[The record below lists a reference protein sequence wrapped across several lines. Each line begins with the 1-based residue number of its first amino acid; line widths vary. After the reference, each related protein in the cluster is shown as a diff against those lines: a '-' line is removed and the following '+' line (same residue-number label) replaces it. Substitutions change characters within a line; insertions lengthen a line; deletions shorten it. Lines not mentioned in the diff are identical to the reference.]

1 MRKGIRLSPAMVVAL
16 VALFFA
22 LGGSAFALGTKTTPQ
37 PRCAQGAVRGVLE
50 VTGQPA
56 KGVANLPD
64 QFTSVRSYFGH
75 VFNCNGGPVQARRL
89 STGVYDVRFVGNPAA
104 SAVASAMGGDAT
116 AASVQRNSDG
126 SFHVTLGGESELRD
140 VPFTVVVL

>member
-1 MRKGIRLSPAMVVAL
+1 MRRGIRLSPAPVVAV

-22 LGGSAFALGTKTTPQ
+22 LGGSAFALGTRTAPQ

-50 VTGQPA
+50 VTGQPS

-64 QFTSVRSYFGH
+64 RFTADRSYFGH
-75 VFNCNGGPVQARRL
+75 VFNCTGGAVQARRL
-89 STGVYDVRFVGNPAA
+89 STGVYDVKFVGNPAA
-104 SAVASAMGGDAT
+104 TAVASAMGGN
-116 AASVQRNSDG
+116 AAAAAIQRNPDG
-126 SFHVTLGGESELRD
+126 SFHVTLGGESELED